1 MYNPSHTS
9 ASSTS
14 SDQEEGNSLLY
25 GGSSISAKNF
35 NAMFLALKQKHNL
48 SSQAVDSVLRL
59 IKSCLPE
66 ENTCPS
72 SGYQLEK
79 SLQHTGF
86 HFKKHVTC
94 FNCQYPLEDEIC
106 LNELCVKA
114 GMQAKGEMS
123 STFYTIDL
131 LPELERLISGET

>member
-1 MYNPSHTS
+1 
-9 ASSTS
+9 
-14 SDQEEGNSLLY
+14 
-25 GGSSISAKNF
+25 
-35 NAMFLALKQKHNL
+35 MFLALKQKHNV

-79 SLQHTGF
+79 SLQHIGF
-86 HFKKHVTC
+86 HFKKHFTC

-114 GMQAKGEMS
+114 GMQAKGEIS